1 MDNGNNT
8 SVPTITEEQQD
19 KIYEERRNERLKSLC
34 QIMENKSTEIALRS
48 TVYATLSLPSKKR
61 LSFRV
66 FRFLYGNAAEHFF
79 EETKRTHQT
88 TSILKYIIQNNLLP
102 TLEEKLKKRQSS
114 ASRYDRLIMALNIQF
129 GDDGYQNAP
138 NSNAPQAL
146 ERTRSRDTEEKES
159 QNTSPISKTKKDKGF
174 YIWIKKDEF
183 TR

>member
-1 MDNGNNT
+1 MNNGNNT
-8 SVPTITEEQQD
+8 SAPAITEEQRD

-48 TVYATLSLPSKKR
+48 TVYATLPLPSKKR

-114 ASRYDRLIMALNIQF
+114 ASRYDRLVMALNIQF
-129 GDDGYQNAP
+129 GYDGYQNAP
-138 NSNAPQAL
+138 NTCTA
-146 ERTRSRDTEEKES
+146 ERTKEHDLEDTTEETPKI
-159 QNTSPISKTKKDKGF
+159 TSSTKKDKGF
-174 YIWIKKDEF
+174 YIWIKKDGF